1 MSVQVGLLV
10 AHAGTGGS
18 ADDSDESGRW
28 GAVLIDPWAGRV
40 TRARRY
46 TEERSFVREG
56 APLFK
61 GTRVSLAQWAIRQL

>member
-1 MSVQVGLLV
+1 VSVQVGLLA

-18 ADDSDESGRW
+18 ADNSDANRRLGTLSQLE
-28 GAVLIDPWAGRV
+28 GAM
-40 TRARRY
+40 RARRY

-61 GTRVSLAQWAIRQL
+61 GTRVSLAHWATRPPRS